1 MIHHPDFKFRED
13 LLTRKETKYIVVHHV
28 GVRGSFSAEDI
39 HQMHLNRKCNPPMA
53 GIAYHYYIRKNGEI
67 YEGRPRWKKGAHVN
81 DKVHHY
87 NSVSVGICFEGDFNH
102 DKMEDMQLEASILLL
117 SVLSLAYG
125 NAEICTHRYLDSRR
139 DCPGKNF
146 PFQELLNK
154 VHAQKQRFIKL
165 YGDPK
170 EADYIFL
177 LKSLG

>member
-1 MIHHPDFKFRED
+1 MIHHPEFKFREN
-13 LLTRKETKYIVVHHV
+13 LLTRRKTRYIVVHHV
-28 GVRGSFSAEDI
+28 GKRGVFSVEDI
-39 HQMHLNRKCNPPMA
+39 HKMHLNRDMA

-87 NSVSVGICFEGDFNH
+87 NSISVGVCFEGDFNF
-102 DKMEDMQLEASILLL
+102 DKMDDQQLEASIMLL

-125 NAEICTHRYLDSRR
+125 NAEICTHRHLDSRR

-146 PFQELLNK
+146 PFQELLHK
-154 VHAQKQRFIKL
+154 VHVQKQRFIQL

-170 EADYIFL
+170 EVDYRFL
-177 LKSLG
+177 LKSLS

>member
-1 MIHHPDFKFRED
+1 MIHHPEFKFREP
-13 LLTRKETKYIVVHHV
+13 LTTRKETRYIVVHHV
-28 GVRGSFSAEDI
+28 GKIGAFSAEDI

-102 DKMEDMQLEASILLL
+102 DKMEDKQLEASILLL

-154 VHAQKQRFIKL
+154 VHAQKQRFIQL

-170 EADYIFL
+170 DVDYNFL